1 MRSKNIYHNL
11 ITDENSFTEAFVN
24 ALSDDRVIEIFRNCL
39 RSVLKRP
46 ELDFAWGDVTT
57 QSTGDDGSRP
67 DVRIQNDGLELLI
80 ESKLLPTTALT
91 QHQPES
97 YVRGLSESSRTAFR
111 ALVFVVP
118 KRYRHQDEIR
128 KRYESLDAKLK
139 SNIGFGIV
147 YWEDIVA
154 KIGHT
159 IHDRWVQDLVEI
171 MKTFTEYRMT
181 PMKKDDVTHIKAAG
195 GAFHKLIMTIE
206 NTAKILAS
214 EGYTIKRYIDE
225 FGYGFDIRMK
235 GRPKSLV
242 YVGIFYSEWAENSEP
257 IHLGCSDND
266 EDGYDQE
273 CIDIVRKADPN
284 PRKDIEPHW
293 TYAPIP
299 IESLV
304 DDSDSG
310 TALSRKILPWIA
322 TDL

>member
-1 MRSKNIYHNL
+1 MRHKNLYYRL
-11 ITDENSFTEAFVN
+11 VTDENSFTEAFVN
-24 ALSDDRVIEIFRNCL
+24 ALSDDRVIEIFRNGL
-39 RSVLKRP
+39 RSALGRP

-67 DVRIQNDGLELLI
+67 DVRMQNDRLELLI

-97 YVRGLSESSRTAFR
+97 YVRGLSESSRTAFK

-118 KRYRHQDEIR
+118 KRYRHHDEIR
-128 KRYESLDAKLK
+128 RRYESLDAKLK
-139 SNIGFGIV
+139 SNIGFGV
-147 YWEDIVA
+147 VFWEDIA
-154 KIGHT
+154 AEIGDT
-159 IHDRWVQDLVEI
+159 IHDRWIQDLVEI

-181 PMKKDDVTHIKAAG
+181 PMKKDDVTHIKAGG
-195 GAFHKLIMTIE
+195 GAFRKLIVTIE
-206 NTAKILAS
+206 NTAKLLAS
-214 EGYTIKRYIDE
+214 EGYTIERDIDEVGYGFHVKKHKRYI
-225 FGYGFDIRMK
+225 
-235 GRPKSLV
+235 V
-242 YVGIFYSEWAENSEP
+242 YVGILYSEWAENREP

-266 EDGYDQE
+266 EDGYDQK
-273 CIDIVRKADPN
+273 CIDIVREADPN

-310 TALSRKILPWIA
+310 TVLSRKILPWIDA
-322 TDL
+322 GL